1 MDAYRKNR
9 KNKIDVELE
18 CRRGRL
24 TVSILG
30 SSKFYAESARSSE
43 YLACQ
48 MNNVASTRET
58 YRRLNES
65 FPERYLHRFGR
76 GVGFSAEFIHVLK
89 AVAQCLDH
97 GIQFC
102 LQSNVR
108 SEGFAVQRGW
118 TDYFEPLFPEVTVPR
133 LTAAM
138 NRAHFPFGRIP
149 LLKSLSRTCL
159 KAACSCRYFVFD
171 EFGSHPPAR
180 LSVPALGLGD
190 DYWHNMQAL
199 TRLLWTY
206 NAQASQAV
214 AAYRAAGQ
222 LRSVYNAVHVR
233 RGDKKDEAG
242 IHHLQVYI
250 DAIRRLNSNTRQIF
264 VATDDS
270 RIIGPLRNAL
280 GSDYVVHFNL
290 DCDVGRGYDQI
301 KFNSAPTSFRRER
314 TLRFFADVEVLYLAN
329 HFVGASTSNVFNLVQ
344 YLRANKNITDVAK
357 L

>member
-1 MDAYRKNR
+1 MLLD
-9 KNKIDVELE
+9 
-18 CRRGRL
+18 GRL
-24 TVSILG
+24 
-30 SSKFYAESARSSE
+30 RSSRNLNLLIDLDVHWNE
-43 YLACQ
+43 GLPLGEELDRACPFSEGLACQ
-48 MNNVASTRET
+48 MNNIASTRAT

-65 FPERYLHRFGR
+65 FPKRYLHRFGR

-89 AVAQCLDH
+89 AVAQCLDL

-102 LQSNVR
+102 LQSDVR
-108 SEGFAVQRGW
+108 TEGFAVQRGW
-118 TDYFEPLFPEVTVPR
+118 SDYFEPLFPEVTVPS

-138 NRAHFPFGRIP
+138 NRVHFPFGRIP

-159 KAACSCRYFVFD
+159 KAACNCRYFVFD
-171 EFGSHPPAR
+171 EFGLRPPAR

-214 AAYRAAGQ
+214 AAYRAVGQ
-222 LRSVYNAVHVR
+222 LRSAYNAVHVR

-242 IHHLQVYI
+242 IHHLQAYV
-250 DAIRRLNSNTRQIF
+250 DAIRRLNSNIHQIF

-270 RIIGPLRNAL
+270 RIIGPLRDSL
-280 GSDYVVHFNL
+280 GSDYVVYSNSDSNVDL
-290 DCDVGRGYDQI
+290 GYDQM
-301 KFNSAPTSFRRER
+301 KFNFAPISFRRER

-329 HFVGASTSNVFNLVQ
+329 HFIGASTSNVFNLVQ
-344 YLRANKNITDVAK
+344 YMRANKDITDVARS
-357 L
+357 